1 MQNKRS
7 LGKAYS
13 MCDIFSFKYTRNEEA
28 TDGTATLN
36 CDDDLLLSSP
46 AHLQLLV
53 LTWMNDLF
61 PETTSVV

>member
-1 MQNKRS
+1 
-7 LGKAYS
+7 
-13 MCDIFSFKYTRNEEA
+13 MCDIFSFKYMRNEEA

>member
-1 MQNKRS
+1 
-7 LGKAYS
+7 

-36 CDDDLLLSSP
+36 YNDDLLLFSP

-53 LTWMNDLF
+53 LTWLNDLF
-61 PETTSVV
+61 PETSVV

>member
-28 TDGTATLN
+28 TDGTASLN
-36 CDDDLLLSSP
+36 CDDDLLLFSP

-53 LTWMNDLF
+53 LTWLNDLF
-61 PETTSVV
+61 PETSVV